1 MPHYEYKVIPAPVR
15 AEKVKGVKAPE
26 GRFAR
31 TIEGELN
38 RMGEAG
44 WEYLRAELLPHEERG
59 GLKAAQTKWR
69 TVLIFRRSH
78 DTETEALQARVLDTP
93 PPDPMPVLP
102 PVVAE
107 LPGAGDPPLTAMPEP
122 EEVPNVVPLSPLR
135 GEDDGEDDLP
145 RS

>member
-1 MPHYEYKVIPAPVR
+1 MSHFEYKVIPAPLR
-15 AEKVKGVKAPE
+15 AEKAKGVKTPE

-44 WEYLRAELLPHEERG
+44 WEYVRAELLPQEERS

-69 TVLIFRRSH
+69 TVLIFRRRQDS
-78 DTETEALQARVLDTP
+78 EAEALQARVLDSP
-93 PPDPMPVLP
+93 VAEPMEPMPVLP

-107 LPGAGDPPLTAMPEP
+107 EVEAEEPPLSAE
-122 EEVPNVVPLSPLR
+122 PNVVQLAPR
-135 GEDDGEDDLP
+135 EDEDEP
-145 RS
+145 KA

>member
-1 MPHYEYKVIPAPVR
+1 MSHFEYKVIPAPLR
-15 AEKVKGVKAPE
+15 AEKAKGVKTPE

-44 WEYLRAELLPHEERG
+44 WEYVRAELLPQEERS

-69 TVLIFRRSH
+69 TVLIFRRRQDS
-78 DTETEALQARVLDTP
+78 EAEALQARVLDSP
-93 PPDPMPVLP
+93 VAEPLEPMPVLP

-107 LPGAGDPPLTAMPEP
+107 EVEAEEPPLSAE
-122 EEVPNVVPLSPLR
+122 PNVVQLAPR
-135 GEDDGEDDLP
+135 EEEDEP
-145 RS
+145 KA